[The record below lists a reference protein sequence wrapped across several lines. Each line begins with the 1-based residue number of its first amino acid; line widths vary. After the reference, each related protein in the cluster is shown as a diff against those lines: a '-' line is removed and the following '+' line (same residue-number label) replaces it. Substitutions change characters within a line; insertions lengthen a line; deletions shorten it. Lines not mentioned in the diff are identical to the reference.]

1 VRTNGLRIGRAT
13 VRRRVARRVRWGGRR
28 NVHSARSEGALCPY
42 PTASTGGILV
52 EVPTR
57 TTRLSQF
64 CHGCG
69 VCVKK
74 PLSQRFHACPCG
86 IGPIQR
92 DLYAAFLAAYL
103 DVSDPDHPLSPSCG
117 QYVIPWQG
125 GEARL
130 VAAHEQVLQRAK
142 EGQILPRSLGVP
154 RAGARRH
161 ESQNDSSLGPVAVA
175 PLRWR
180 CNRLEARSVS

>member
-1 VRTNGLRIGRAT
+1 M
-13 VRRRVARRVRWGGRR
+13 
-28 NVHSARSEGALCPY
+28 SARGAGTHRLPHTSLPSKRLHGKLANELAAMGDTIILEKKSYLEWQKQFGRSVSERAPGMFVAQLRR
-42 PTASTGGILV
+42 TVASTGGILV

-92 DLYAAFLAAYL
+92 DLYSAFLAAYL

-117 QYVIPWQG
+117 QYVIAWQG

-130 VAAHEQVLQRAK
+130 VAAHEQVLQR
-142 EGQILPRSLGVP
+142 
-154 RAGARRH
+154 GA
-161 ESQNDSSLGPVAVA
+161 
-175 PLRWR
+175 
-180 CNRLEARSVS
+180 